1 MQSYSFEE
9 ERHCIAE
16 AIQALK
22 SKDYLRYYKLY
33 SIVKAYTIILS
44 CIRKSNYIDN
54 NSSWKLKQN
63 VINRIN
69 SKLWT

>member
-22 SKDYLRYYKLY
+22 SKDYLRDYKLY
-33 SIVKAYTIILS
+33 GIVKAYTIILS

-54 NSSWKLKQN
+54 SS
-63 VINRIN
+63 
-69 SKLWT
+69 S